1 MKFTMLIL
9 KNLMR
14 SKRRTLLTI
23 FSIAVSLFIFSALV
37 SFPTLAREILAD
49 RASSLRIAVHN
60 KAGVT
65 YSMPEAY
72 KQRIASTPHVIGV
85 VAESWFGGIYHE
97 VNDQFPNLAVDPEQV
112 DIMWDD
118 WGISKQAFDD
128 FKRLRT
134 ACLVSAGT
142 MKRFNLHVG
151 QQISLRGT
159 VYPFNVT
166 LNIVGVMNDKAPPN
180 FLFFRRDYLEEAA
193 GRPGFV
199 SMYWVRADKSEN
211 IPQIIATIDEQF
223 ANSSAETRS
232 ESEAAFMGGFVQ
244 GYRAFFQ
251 LAEILGL
258 IVVLTIGLVAA
269 NTAAMSIRERRGEIA
284 VMRSIGFRSGTILGL
299 LLGESLI
306 IGLAGGI
313 LGCGAAFVIL
323 KVFAVGSPAI
333 GISNIQMPPIVV
345 VEALIA
351 ACLIGLL
358 SAWFPARS
366 AARQNIVDALR
377 LVA

>member
-9 KNLMR
+9 KNLLR

>member
-1 MKFTMLIL
+1 MKYLVLIV

-14 SKRRTLLTI
+14 SKRRTILTI
-23 FSIAVSLFIFSALV
+23 LSIAVSLFIFSALV

-72 KQRIASTPHVIGV
+72 KQRIASTPHVIAV
-85 VAESWFGGIYHE
+85 VPESWFGGVYHE
-97 VNDQFPNLAVDPEQV
+97 VYDQFPNLAVDPDQIDLV
-112 DIMWDD
+112 WDD

-134 ACLVSAGT
+134 AALVSSGV

-151 QQISLRGT
+151 QQIQLKGT
-159 VYPFNVT
+159 VYNFNVA
-166 LNIVGVMNDKAPPN
+166 LNIVGTMSDKAPPN
-180 FLFFRRDYLEEAA
+180 FLLFRRDYLEEAA

-199 SMYWVRADKSEN
+199 SMYWVRVDKSEN
-211 IPQIIATIDEQF
+211 IPQVIASIDEQF
-223 ANSSAETRS
+223 INTSAETRS
-232 ESEAAFMGGFVQ
+232 ESEAAFMGNFVQ
-244 GYRAFFQ
+244 GYRMFFQ

-258 IVVLTIGLVAA
+258 VVVLTIGLVAA

-306 IGLAGGI
+306 VGLSGGI
-313 LGCGAAFVIL
+313 LGCGAAYIIL

-333 GISNIQMPPIVV
+333 GLSNIQMPPIVV

-351 ACLIGLL
+351 AGLIGLL

>member
-1 MKFTMLIL
+1 MKYLVLIV

-14 SKRRTLLTI
+14 SKRRTILTI
-23 FSIAVSLFIFSALV
+23 LSIAVSLFIFSALV

-72 KQRIASTPHVIGV
+72 KQRIASTPHVIA
-85 VAESWFGGIYHE
+85 VAPESWFGGVYHE
-97 VNDQFPNLAVDPEQV
+97 VYDQFPNLAVDPDQIDLV
-112 DIMWDD
+112 WDD

-134 ACLVSAGT
+134 AALVSSGV

-151 QQISLRGT
+151 QQIQLKGT
-159 VYPFNVT
+159 VYNFNVA
-166 LNIVGVMNDKAPPN
+166 LNIVGTMSDKAPPN
-180 FLFFRRDYLEEAA
+180 FLLFRRDYLEEAA

-199 SMYWVRADKSEN
+199 SMYWVRVDKSEN
-211 IPQIIATIDEQF
+211 IPQVIASIDEQF
-223 ANSSAETRS
+223 TNSSAETRS
-232 ESEAAFMGGFVQ
+232 ESEAAFMGNFVQ
-244 GYRAFFQ
+244 GYRMFFQ

-306 IGLAGGI
+306 VGLSGGI
-313 LGCGAAFVIL
+313 LGCGAAYIIL

-333 GISNIQMPPIVV
+333 GLSNIQMPPIVV

-351 ACLIGLL
+351 AGLIGLL

>member
-1 MKFTMLIL
+1 MKYMALIL
-9 KNLMR
+9 KNLLR
-14 SKRRTLLTI
+14 SKRRTFLTI

-49 RASSLRIAVHN
+49 RASSLRVAVHN

-72 KQRIASTPHVIGV
+72 KQRIASTPHVIAV
-85 VAESWFGGIYHE
+85 VPESWFGGVYHE
-97 VNDQFPNLAVDPEQV
+97 VYDQFPNLAVDPDQI
-112 DIMWDD
+112 DLLWDD

-134 ACLVSAGT
+134 AALVSGGV

-151 QQISLRGT
+151 QQIQLKGT
-159 VYPFNVT
+159 VYAFNVT
-166 LNIVGVMNDKAPPN
+166 LNIVGTMNDKAPPN
-180 FLFFRRDYLEEAA
+180 FLLFRRDYLEEAA

-211 IPQIIATIDEQF
+211 IPQIIASIDEQF
-223 ANSSAETRS
+223 ANSSAETRT
-232 ESEAAFMGGFVQ
+232 ESEASFMGNFVQ
-244 GYRAFFQ
+244 GYRTFFQ

-306 IGLAGGI
+306 IGLTGGL